1 MTKWRWDICAHG
13 SPDSDSGCS
22 VEGQWPCV
30 GQKFVDG
37 VAGRAEDGRLLVEA
51 PASGTDFV

>member
-1 MTKWRWDICAHG
+1 MA
-13 SPDSDSGCS
+13 
-22 VEGQWPCV
+22 CV